1 MNNRKFTLPFLSG
14 ISYIEF
20 AILYVEYCNLINDR
34 ELVLFQVMRME
45 FREKIMLLC
54 SREVKCQ

>member
-20 AILYVEYCNLINDR
+20 VTLYIEYCNLI
-34 ELVLFQVMRME
+34 
-45 FREKIMLLC
+45 K
-54 SREVKCQ
+54 